1 MGKTYSPT
9 QLRDNSSTMHYQNII
24 KSGDSWGKKKKK
36 IINLGYDKLKRKKKS
51 QAELLLIVRQ
61 QKGEESLYIIS
72 QNSIS
77 NLM

>member
-1 MGKTYSPT
+1 MGKTHSPT

-24 KSGDSWGKKKKK
+24 KSGDSWGKKK

>member
-1 MGKTYSPT
+1 M
-9 QLRDNSSTMHYQNII
+9 
-24 KSGDSWGKKKKK
+24 GKKKKK